1 MRQEYAVL
9 AERHT
14 FGRRPKPRAAE
25 QKPETALEKSQ
36 APRVGHLRLARP
48 ARTDIAHTYSRF
60 RSLLYPTQ
68 KKKAASPIFDYSCPY
83 NGLDCISQR
92 HDLHQNSFSESQ
104 ELFRRVLWLDGI
116 LPGSR
121 TLKPSC

>member
-9 AERHT
+9 AERHI

-68 KKKAASPIFDYSCPY
+68 KKGGFTHILLYLS
-83 NGLDCISQR
+83 LQR
-92 HDLHQNSFSESQ
+92 S
-104 ELFRRVLWLDGI
+104 
-116 LPGSR
+116 
-121 TLKPSC
+121 